1 MLLNRNTNN
10 NKKGNWLIFP
20 ALICILAIILFGAR
34 DKIKEELLKF
44 AGPDRA
50 EIEKIVQEF
59 IEKNPKVI
67 IHSLQEMQKRDH
79 EEMQKQAQMKIH
91 NKKDQLQSKDSA
103 VNTFAGNPNG
113 DVVIVTF
120 LDYRCGYCKHSN
132 SSLKAL
138 IKQDANVKVV
148 FKELPVLGPPSQK
161 LAHTALAVY
170 LLDPSKYMEFHNAIM
185 DSRDPDD
192 KFVQATLVKLNL
204 DPAKVAELMK
214 DPRVQKELDQ
224 VEDLAGQLGVRG
236 TPAFIFDEELIPGTM
251 DTEAMLIKVKE
262 VRAAQANKK

>member
-1 MLLNRNTNN
+1 MLLNRNANN
-10 NKKGNWLIFP
+10 NKRGNWLVFP
-20 ALICILAIILFGAR
+20 VLICILVIILFGAK
-34 DKIKEELLKF
+34 DKIKEEFLEF
-44 AGPDRA
+44 IAPDKE

-79 EEMQKQAQMKIH
+79 QEMKKQAQMKIH
-91 NKKDQLQSKDSA
+91 NKKDQLQGKNSD
-103 VNTFAGNPNG
+103 NNIFAGNPNG

-138 IKQDANVKVV
+138 LNQDTNVKVV
-148 FKELPVLGPPSQK
+148 FKELPVLGSPSQK
-161 LAHTALAVY
+161 LARTALAVY
-170 LLDPSKYMEFHNAIM
+170 LLDPTKYMDFHNAIM

-192 KFVQATLVKLNL
+192 KFVHTTIVKLGL
-204 DPAKVAELMK
+204 DPLKVEELMK

-224 VEDLAGQLGVRG
+224 VEDLANQLGVRG

-262 VRAAQANKK
+262 VREVNKK